1 MKRISGFLK
10 TTLMGGLIVVLP
22 VVLTFFFLRWLFNL
36 VSGLISPLTLLVMA
50 GSHIQKLVADLLVV
64 LIIVAACFLIGLFIK
79 TRLGLFLYQQ
89 VEKRILRVAPGYSL
103 FRETIKQF
111 LGQKRR
117 PFSQV
122 ALVRVFENS
131 AMMTAFVTDEHP
143 DGSFTVYVPSGL
155 NPTSGLIY
163 HLQKEFVHP
172 VEVSV
177 EETMRSVISCGAG
190 SGSLIA
196 SYIKKSQGINTGG
209 AGRGQGPGDFG
220 K

>member
-1 MKRISGFLK
+1 MKRIGDFLK
-10 TTLMGGLIVVLP
+10 TTVMGGLIVVLP

-36 VSGLISPLTLLVMA
+36 VSGLISPLTQMVMA
-50 GSHIQKLVADLLVV
+50 GSHIQKLVADFLVV

-79 TRLGLFLYQQ
+79 TRMGLFVYRQ
-89 VEKRILRVAPGYSL
+89 VEKKILRIAPGYSL

-111 LGQKRR
+111 LGQKRK
-117 PFSQV
+117 PFSSV

-131 AMMTAFVTDEHP
+131 TMMTAFVTDEHP

-163 HLQKEFVHP
+163 HLQKEYVHP

-177 EETMRSVISCGAG
+177 EETMRSIISCGAG

-196 SYIKKSQGINTGG
+196 SYIKKSREI
-209 AGRGQGPGDFG
+209 

>member
-1 MKRISGFLK
+1 MKRISAFLK
-10 TTLMGGLIVVLP
+10 TTVMGGLIVVLP
-22 VVLTFFFLRWLFNL
+22 VVLTYFFLRWLFNL
-36 VSGLISPLTLLVMA
+36 VSGLISPLTRVVMA
-50 GSHIQKLVADLLVV
+50 GSQIQKLMADLMVV
-64 LIIVAACFLIGLFIK
+64 LIIVAVCFLIGLFIK
-79 TRLGLFLYQQ
+79 TRLGLFIYRQ

-131 AMMTAFVTDEHP
+131 TMMTAFVTDEHP

-163 HLQKEFVHP
+163 HLQKEYVHP
-172 VEVSV
+172 VDVPV
-177 EETMRSVISCGAG
+177 EETMRSIISCGAG

-196 SYIKKSQGINTGG
+196 SYIKNSQQID
-209 AGRGQGPGDFG
+209 AGDASRGKGPGDG
-220 K
+220 RE